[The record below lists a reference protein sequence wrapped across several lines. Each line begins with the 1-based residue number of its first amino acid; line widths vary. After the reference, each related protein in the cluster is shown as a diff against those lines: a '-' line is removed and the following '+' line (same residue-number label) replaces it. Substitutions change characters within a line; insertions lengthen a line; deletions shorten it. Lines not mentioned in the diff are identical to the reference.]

1 MDSERFENLVR
12 ALASAR
18 SRRGVLGSSL
28 AGLLTLFVDER
39 AAAKK
44 KRRRSCRAV
53 RCVECT
59 KCRRG
64 RCKPLPDGTECSD
77 GGECRDGVCVR

>member
-12 ALASAR
+12 VLASAR

-28 AGLLTLFVDER
+28 AGLLALFADER
-39 AAAKK
+39 ASTK

-59 KCRRG
+59 KCKRG
-64 RCKPLPDGTECSD
+64 RCKPLPDGTECSG